1 MPDTTLLLLTA
12 ATAAR
17 DSWPVTEVKPVVL
30 PLAEV
35 DRGIHPL
42 VGGKGANLGEMTQAG
57 LPVPS
62 GFCITTSAY
71 KRVAEEAHIESLIDE
86 LAQTSANSIDSLA
99 ALAREIRNRIEA
111 TAIPTGIANA
121 VAVAYGQLG
130 ESAPVAVRS
139 SATAEDL
146 PGASFAG
153 QQDTYLNLIG
163 VDAVLAAVRRCWA
176 SLWTDRAV
184 IYRAQNQIEQQ
195 SVQLAVVVQPI
206 VPAEISGILFTA
218 DPVTGDRAVCLIDA
232 SYGLGE
238 ALVSGH
244 VNADEYRLRKH
255 TGELLEANIRDK
267 TIAVWPLPG
276 GGAQERPV
284 TEEQRHARVLDDAL
298 LAELVA
304 LANRVEA
311 HYGAPQDIEWC
322 IEKRQLY
329 LVQARPITSLFP
341 LPEPRP
347 RDDLLHVYFSV
358 GHAQV
363 NTAAL
368 HPMAVSLF
376 QEIFARG
383 DYVTQAGGRVYVDL
397 TPVLHS
403 ALLKGIIPKVLDEF
417 APGAEAELRTL
428 TSRPAFAA
436 QRGEV
441 TVNPRSLLPF
451 LFIIGKALRQLFQRD
466 LDHVRSKYEAA
477 LMNRVAEWHT
487 LFANAGPGEPRLRV
501 ASEQLR
507 RMAPG
512 LLPLFLPILYS
523 GMFSLSLIKAIA
535 KGRAAPRTVDALTR
549 GLTGNVTTEMILAL
563 GDLADLARETPR
575 LAQHL
580 RTAQPETAIES
591 ARGLPGTEPFFVAWD
606 KFIGRYGHRCP
617 TENDFALPR
626 WRENPASLITMVVGM
641 LGANESGAHRQQF
654 AAAVREAE
662 AAADSI
668 LRVTPHWQRPVMRGL
683 IRRARTYLALREH
696 HRFAFSHLFM
706 EVRQAVLKAAQMAVN
721 RGLINA
727 GEEVWF
733 LELDELIG
741 LLNGKASSEAL
752 REQIAHRRDNYA
764 HFERLTPP
772 RLLTS
777 EGEILKAARE
787 GDLPPGTFAGV
798 AVSAGII
805 EGVAHVILD
814 PVHDKLEPGEI
825 LVTRFTDPG
834 WTPLFVQAGALVMEV
849 GGMMTHGS
857 VIAREY
863 GLPPVVG
870 VEGATQKI
878 RTGQRLRVDGD
889 QGRITLMDEEGL
901 A

>member
-276 GGAQERPV
+276 GGAQERHWQADRQRAV
-284 TEEQRHARVLDDAL
+284 AEE
-298 LAELVA
+298 
-304 LANRVEA
+304 
-311 HYGAPQDIEWC
+311 
-322 IEKRQLY
+322 
-329 LVQARPITSLFP
+329 
-341 LPEPRP
+341 
-347 RDDLLHVYFSV
+347 
-358 GHAQV
+358 
-363 NTAAL
+363 
-368 HPMAVSLF
+368 
-376 QEIFARG
+376 
-383 DYVTQAGGRVYVDL
+383 
-397 TPVLHS
+397 
-403 ALLKGIIPKVLDEF
+403 LDE
-417 APGAEAELRTL
+417 R
-428 TSRPAFAA
+428 
-436 QRGEV
+436 RGEV
-441 TVNPRSLLPF
+441 LHPRRLSQPVDV
-451 LFIIGKALRQLFQRD
+451 IERGNARAVED
-466 LDHVRSKYEAA
+466 
-477 LMNRVAEWHT
+477 VAGADARPR
-487 LFANAGPGEPRLRV
+487 LIAVEPRR
-501 ASEQLR
+501 
-507 RMAPG
+507 
-512 LLPLFLPILYS
+512 Y
-523 GMFSLSLIKAIA
+523 
-535 KGRAAPRTVDALTR
+535 
-549 GLTGNVTTEMILAL
+549 
-563 GDLADLARETPR
+563 ARQVHHT
-575 LAQHL
+575 
-580 RTAQPETAIES
+580 
-591 ARGLPGTEPFFVAWD
+591 
-606 KFIGRYGHRCP
+606 HR
-617 TENDFALPR
+617 
-626 WRENPASLITMVVGM
+626 
-641 LGANESGAHRQQF
+641 
-654 AAAVREAE
+654 
-662 AAADSI
+662 
-668 LRVTPHWQRPVMRGL
+668 
-683 IRRARTYLALREH
+683 
-696 HRFAFSHLFM
+696 
-706 EVRQAVLKAAQMAVN
+706 
-721 RGLINA
+721 
-727 GEEVWF
+727 
-733 LELDELIG
+733 
-741 LLNGKASSEAL
+741 
-752 REQIAHRRDNYA
+752 HRRDRQQRDDDQLGACVAQPRA
-764 HFERLTPP
+764 HDAERWKRSDRAPDHA
-772 RLLTS
+772 S
-777 EGEILKAARE
+777 
-787 GDLPPGTFAGV
+787 V
-798 AVSAGII
+798 
-805 EGVAHVILD
+805 
-814 PVHDKLEPGEI
+814 
-825 LVTRFTDPG
+825 
-834 WTPLFVQAGALVMEV
+834 ALVNY
-849 GGMMTHGS
+849 GH
-857 VIAREY
+857 ARSI
-863 GLPPVVG
+863 GTARRN
-870 VEGATQKI
+870 GAQNT
-878 RTGQRLRVDGD
+878 
-889 QGRITLMDEEGL
+889 
-901 A
+901 